1 MTTAPNL
8 NVGHGTQH
16 TEQMNTRTLP
26 SLRIPSHRGRSGH
39 VLHHRYRAR
48 EASPWDPDP
57 HLSACPS
64 ASWFCRL
71 LRRVACPPPTT
82 HHPPPTTHHPPPTK
96 DRKQRPPDTT
106 ARHLRPTPPPSES
119 MLDTFY
125 NCTGSKTSVVNII
138 VLFLRHPEHD
148 LVSKVNAISIRYFA
162 RFALGSD
169 SPPLVTRG
177 GDKGECSAPRKR
189 KVMKRRG
196 LHDVTLHRSSFNS
209 HAEEGKR
216 HGFA

>member
-1 MTTAPNL
+1 ML
-8 NVGHGTQH
+8 FRVEWYRQKIQH
-16 TEQMNTRTLP
+16 VKYVIVVAQMHHQKTNELIRNYFGV
-26 SLRIPSHRGRSGH
+26 SL
-39 VLHHRYRAR
+39 LKNF
-48 EASPWDPDP
+48 W
-57 HLSACPS
+57 LQC
-64 ASWFCRL
+64 
-71 LRRVACPPPTT
+71 
-82 HHPPPTTHHPPPTK
+82 
-96 DRKQRPPDTT
+96 
-106 ARHLRPTPPPSES
+106 SES

-125 NCTGSKTSVVNII
+125 NCTGSKTSVINII